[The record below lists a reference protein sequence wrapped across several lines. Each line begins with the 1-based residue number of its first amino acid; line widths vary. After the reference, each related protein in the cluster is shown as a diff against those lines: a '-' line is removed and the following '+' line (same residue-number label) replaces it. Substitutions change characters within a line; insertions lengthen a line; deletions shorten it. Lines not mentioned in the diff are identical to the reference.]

1 MNVFLIMLFI
11 AVGIGCIW
19 WLNRKHEENEA
30 HQRIEKYIQEKE
42 KEIQSDSIKKSE
54 PNPSKVE
61 LSAENLQTISNT
73 HESISQEESIEIRP
87 DGTWICPNDETINDG
102 DVCIICGQ
110 SRPGTT
116 STKVKPSDTINVE
129 PVSLTADKSP
139 HQIPKKGFSVAYSAK
154 STTPDSSVTSKETIP
169 ESVYAPIMDN
179 TMLTY
184 DDG

>member
-87 DGTWICPNDETINDG
+87 DGTWICPNDETINSEKRLFRSIF
-102 DVCIICGQ
+102 C
-110 SRPGTT
+110 
-116 STKVKPSDTINVE
+116 KVNNARFKCDIKRNDTRKCLC
-129 PVSLTADKSP
+129 PYY
-139 HQIPKKGFSVAYSAK
+139 G
-154 STTPDSSVTSKETIP
+154 
-169 ESVYAPIMDN
+169 
-179 TMLTY
+179 
-184 DDG
+184 